1 MKKLLIYLSVLMLI
15 TSCSPLKRIERLS
28 TKHPELMPKEKII
41 RDSTYIYKDS
51 IRIVKVPIKGDTIKV
66 DVIVDCPDQDVVT
79 IENSKL
85 KQQIRILNGRLISMT
100 EVKPDTAS
108 IPVKDTE
115 TTIISDKDKDTTKP
129 VKFIPKFYKITFWGF
144 WGFVLLL
151 LLYLYRKIR
160 G

>member
-1 MKKLLIYLSVLMLI
+1 
-15 TSCSPLKRIERLS
+15 
-28 TKHPELMPKEKII
+28 MPKEKII
-41 RDSTYIYKDS
+41 RDSIYIYKDS

-129 VKFIPKFYKITFWGF
+129 VKFIPKLYRITFGGF
-144 WGFVLLL
+144 WALVLLL
-151 LLYLYRKIR
+151 LLFLYIKIKK
-160 G
+160 